1 MAKNAAAVAQKW
13 VRNLGAAT
21 DSIKNGVQAVTVS
34 PTEKAAQR
42 ADAYQ
47 QGVLDAVSSG
57 KWQRGLRR
65 VTNEQWKQA
74 TLTKG
79 IPRIA
84 TGAQAAQ
91 PKMEKFLGEFLPFMD
106 NVVQQM
112 DSSMPRGTLEQNIQ
126 RAVYVMQQ
134 ASQFKRSQ

>member
-1 MAKNAAAVAQKW
+1 METGHAHQGNPADC
-13 VRNLGAAT
+13 
-21 DSIKNGVQAVTVS
+21 DS
-34 PTEKAAQR
+34 
-42 ADAYQ
+42 
-47 QGVLDAVSSG
+47 
-57 KWQRGLRR
+57 
-65 VTNEQWKQA
+65 
-74 TLTKG
+74 
-79 IPRIA
+79 
-84 TGAQAAQ
+84 AQAAQ